1 LAESG
6 SSKPEK
12 NPQQNVLTQVQEKL
26 KQAEAQA
33 SDIAAQ
39 GQPDAMKIIRRAQA
53 LASELQSLEREMEAD
68 YQKLTMERVTK
79 KYNEEAQK
87 IVQQGTEDATRV
99 KTSSQN
105 KLQAAIKIILDS
117 ITNRENPPQ
126 EP

>member
-1 LAESG
+1 MAESG